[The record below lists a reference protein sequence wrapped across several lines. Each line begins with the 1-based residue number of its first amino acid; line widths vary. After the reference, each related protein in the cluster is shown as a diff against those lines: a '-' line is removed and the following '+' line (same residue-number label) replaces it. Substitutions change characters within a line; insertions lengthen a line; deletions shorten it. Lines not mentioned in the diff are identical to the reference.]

1 LSVLALSCLFLVSS
15 QLLILYL
22 STRPMMLAE
31 AQSQNMELL
40 HRSHCL
46 SHSVDFSAFVNAFGA
61 VVVHSLRS
69 SVDSLIYT
77 SDYYLLQAQNRP
89 TPLLLLPLRTH
100 SFPALMC
107 SHAMS

>member
-1 LSVLALSCLFLVSS
+1 VSVLALSYLFLVSC
-15 QLLILYL
+15 QLLIPYL
-22 STRPMMLAE
+22 STLPMTLAE
-31 AQSQNMELL
+31 AQSLNMALL

-46 SHSVDFSAFVNAFGA
+46 SHSVDFSAFVNSFEA

-89 TPLLLLPLRTH
+89 TPLLLLLQRKH
-100 SFPALMC
+100 SSPTLMC
-107 SHAMS
+107 SRAMS